1 MLTGR
6 SRYED
11 IKNLYV
17 ERLAHIWME
26 DSTPEEIRISIEEKM
41 DSFAEG
47 DLEHAGEI
55 LSALW
60 DVANED
66 KDEDAKPNAGA
77 LMVSPF
83 LFYFLKRGIS

>member
-11 IKNLYV
+11 IRNLYV
-17 ERLAHIWME
+17 NHLAYLWME
-26 DSTPEEIRISIEEKM
+26 DSTSEATRISVEEKM

-55 LSALW
+55 LSMLW
-60 DVANED
+60 DIVNV
-66 KDEDAKPNAGA
+66 DEDAISQASGTST
-77 LMVSPF
+77 VSPSR
-83 LFYFLKRGIS
+83 FYSLECVVP